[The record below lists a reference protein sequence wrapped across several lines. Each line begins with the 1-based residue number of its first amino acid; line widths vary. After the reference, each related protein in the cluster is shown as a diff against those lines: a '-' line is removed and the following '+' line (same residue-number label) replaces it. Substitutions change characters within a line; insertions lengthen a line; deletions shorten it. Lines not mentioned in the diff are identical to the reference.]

1 MPDSPA
7 AYETITYERR
17 GRVGL
22 ITLNRPEKL
31 NAWNPR
37 METEFIDVVNRAAE
51 DREVGVLVVTGNGR
65 AFCAGGDI
73 SRWSDN
79 IVSKEDRPRAAPML
93 DRDGSPEVPI
103 ALRRGKPVIAAINGP
118 SIGVG
123 LTMPL
128 ACDIR
133 IASDRATFS
142 VRFVKVGLTPEC
154 GSSRN
159 LPAVAGL
166 GNALFMALTGRI
178 VDAEEAKERGLVDRV
193 VPHERLMDEAM
204 AGDGP
209 GRGDRRQPRG
219 RRLGRQTTDPRQR
232 RGERH
237 APRGHS
243 GELLH
248 PRNEGTTGPRRGG
261 PGVRRKARAALQQMT
276 DASALKQLMATQ
288 PGRTR
293 KEWIHA

>member
-7 AYETITYERR
+7 DYQTITYERR

-51 DREVGVLVVTGNGR
+51 DRDVGVLVVTGAGR

-79 IVSKEDRPRAAPML
+79 IASKEDRRRATPML

-103 ALRRGKPVIAAINGP
+103 ALRRGKPIIAAINGP

-133 IASDRATFS
+133 IASERATFS
-142 VRFVKVGLTPEC
+142 VRFVKVALTPEC

-159 LPAVAGL
+159 LPAVTGL
-166 GNALFMALTGRI
+166 GNALFLALTGRI
-178 VDAEEAKERGLVDRV
+178 VEAKEAKERGLVDRV
-193 VPHERLMDEAM
+193 VPHEQLMDEAM
-204 AGDGP
+204 ALAEEIAANPGDAVWATK
-209 GRGDRRQPRG
+209 RLIHDNAAESDMRRAVTQESYSIHEMRTLPDHAEAVQAFVGKREPRFN
-219 RRLGRQTTDPRQR
+219 R
-232 RGERH
+232 
-237 APRGHS
+237 
-243 GELLH
+243 
-248 PRNEGTTGPRRGG
+248 
-261 PGVRRKARAALQQMT
+261 
-276 DASALKQLMATQ
+276 
-288 PGRTR
+288 
-293 KEWIHA
+293 